1 MQAFYRFTL
10 AFPPG
15 RLNNAF
21 LHLSQKDASC
31 TLTKY
36 FNSAAHRP
44 KAEKK
49 SGWSTK
55 GRRCYPEFQR
65 NKNHSSQIPWKED
78 EHPYILHDCCGTTI
92 RTVTATY
99 PTEPGHR
106 GTLFPQVLVHYY
118 SCKNQIKSNTKS
130 QTLWRQAG
138 FFSRYQMASSWWK
151 TRLGN
156 GEFSFRVASLTN
168 LWHVYQWSVFT
179 CMRRECVWG
188 FI

>member
-55 GRRCYPEFQR
+55 GRGCHPEFQR
-65 NKNHSSQIPWKED
+65 KQESLIWNPMKGGRASLYLAWLLWHNYQDRDSDIPTD
-78 EHPYILHDCCGTTI
+78 
-92 RTVTATY
+92 
-99 PTEPGHR
+99 PGHR

-118 SCKNQIKSNTKS
+118 SGKNQIESNTKS

-151 TRLGN
+151 TQLGN
-156 GEFSFRVASLTN
+156 GEFSFRMESLTN

-179 CMRRECVWG
+179 GMRRECVWG
-188 FI
+188 FS